1 MLISAE
7 VAPLQKG
14 LKQAT
19 SSLNAFQKTAE
30 KLNKRWG
37 GIFTE
42 MTKTV
47 LKFLSAASLI
57 KWGKD
62 ALKTAS
68 DLEEW
73 QNVVNVAFGK
83 ATDDINAWA
92 STLANKFGVIELQAK
107 QISSTFMAMG
117 NAEGVATD
125 KGIIMAKNLTQ
136 LSGDMASFFNTT
148 ADIVAE
154 DLQSVYTGTTLALRK
169 YGLVLTEANLNQ
181 FALEKNLGK
190 TVEQMN

>member
-37 GIFTE
+37 GIFSE

-68 DLEEW
+68 DLEE
-73 QNVVNVAFGK
+73 
-83 ATDDINAWA
+83 
-92 STLANKFGVIELQAK
+92 
-107 QISSTFMAMG
+107 
-117 NAEGVATD
+117 
-125 KGIIMAKNLTQ
+125 
-136 LSGDMASFFNTT
+136 
-148 ADIVAE
+148 
-154 DLQSVYTGTTLALRK
+154 
-169 YGLVLTEANLNQ
+169 
-181 FALEKNLGK
+181 
-190 TVEQMN
+190 